1 MPNIIQGTC
10 SWLLCFCISCLLSSL
25 FANPMATSFS
35 SGSSGRLG
43 DFHSRCTIL
52 LTLSYTHTHTH
63 THTHTQCQIY
73 TRTHGTDLH
82 PGCHCGL
89 TVRRLSVPSSS
100 HRGDTVAMTTRTLSW
115 WVGPEAG
122 QKARD
127 TGDNPE

>member
-63 THTHTQCQIY
+63 THTHTVSNIHTY
-73 TRTHGTDLH
+73 AWHRLTSWLSLRTNCETSLCTQLVTSGRHC
-82 PGCHCGL
+82 CHDNEDSELVGGA
-89 TVRRLSVPSSS
+89 
-100 HRGDTVAMTTRTLSW
+100 RGGAEGSGYW
-115 WVGPEAG
+115 G
-122 QKARD
+122 QS
-127 TGDNPE
+127 